1 MEKPTQQAQSIKVL
15 IAGGGTGGHVFPAI
29 AIAHAIKQ
37 RACNTRILFVGAKGR
52 MEMRKVPQ
60 AGYHIIGLD
69 IAGLQRRLTWKNL
82 LLPWKLM
89 KSMAGAKKIV
99 KRFKPDVV
107 IGVGGYASGPVVWA
121 AAGQKQPVLIQE
133 QNSYPGITNRIL
145 GKKADK
151 ICVAYEGMEAF
162 FQKEKIYVTGN
173 PVRQQVTDIAGKREE
188 ALRYFGLA
196 SDRPVLLVTGGSGG
210 ARSINEG
217 VAHNLPGLKEEGI
230 QLIWQTGAF
239 YFDAAKESAIKA
251 GEDNLCINAFID
263 RMDYAYAAA
272 DVVVSRA
279 GAIAVSEISAVK
291 KPAIFIPSPNVAE
304 DHQTKNAQA
313 LVNHNAASL
322 LKDDEIKQQL
332 VNEVSALIFDE
343 NKKQRFREKL
353 AGLSYLNA
361 ADVIAGIALD
371 LASKKRSGTRIS
383 EKPNDKKTKKND

>member
-1 MEKPTQQAQSIKVL
+1 MEKITQPAQSLRVL

-29 AIAHAIKQ
+29 AIAHAIRK
-37 RACNTRILFVGAKGR
+37 RAFNTRILFVGAKGR

-60 AGYHIIGLD
+60 AGFHIIGLD

-82 LLPWKLM
+82 LLPWKLL

-99 KRFKPDVV
+99 KRFRPDVV

-121 AAGQKQPVLIQE
+121 AARQKQPVLIQE
-133 QNSYPGITNRIL
+133 QNSFPGITNRIL

-151 ICVAYEGMEAF
+151 VCVAYEGMEAF
-162 FQKEKIYVTGN
+162 FAKEKIYVTGN
-173 PVRQQVTDIAGKREE
+173 PVRQQVIDIAGKREE
-188 ALRYFGLA
+188 ALRYFGL
-196 SDRPVLLVTGGSGG
+196 SGDKPVLLVTGGSGG

-217 VAHNLPGLKEEGI
+217 VAHNLRGLKEEGI

-239 YFDAAKESAIKA
+239 YFDAAKESAKKA
-251 GEDNLCINAFID
+251 GEDKLYINAFID

-279 GAIAVSEISAVK
+279 GAIAVSEISSVK
-291 KPAIFIPSPNVAE
+291 KPAIFIPSPNVAA

-322 LKDDEIKQQL
+322 LKDHEVKDRL
-332 VNEVSALIFDE
+332 VNEVSALMFDE

-371 LASKKRSGTRIS
+371 LASKKRSAAGTSVKTNGRKTI
-383 EKPNDKKTKKND
+383 KK

>member
-1 MEKPTQQAQSIKVL
+1 MEKHTQPAQKLRVL

-29 AIAHAIKQ
+29 AIAHAIKE
-37 RACNTRILFVGAKGR
+37 RAANAHILFVGAKGR

-60 AGYHIIGLD
+60 AGFRIIGLD

-82 LLPWKLM
+82 LLPWKLL
-89 KSMAGAKKIV
+89 KSMTGAKRIV
-99 KRFKPDVV
+99 KRFRPDVV

-162 FQKEKIYVTGN
+162 FAKEKVYITGN
-173 PVRQQVTDIAGKREE
+173 PVRQQVVDIAGKREE
-188 ALRYFGLA
+188 ALRYFGLTNNK
-196 SDRPVLLVTGGSGG
+196 PVLLVTGGSGG

-217 VAHNLPGLKEEGI
+217 VAHNLQRFKENGI

-239 YFDAAKESAIKA
+239 YFDAARDSAKTA
-251 GEDNLCINAFID
+251 GEDHLYINAFID

-279 GAIAVSEISAVK
+279 GAIAVSEISSVK

-313 LVNHNAASL
+313 LVNHNAAIL
-322 LKDDEIKQQL
+322 LKDHEVKDRL
-332 VNEVSALIFDE
+332 ANEVSALIFDD
-343 NKKQRFREKL
+343 NKKQRFKEKL
-353 AGLSYLNA
+353 AGLSFLNA

-371 LASKKRSGTRIS
+371 LASKKHSSARKSH
-383 EKPNDKKTKKND
+383 KTNGIKTPGK

>member
-1 MEKPTQQAQSIKVL
+1 MEKRTQQARSLKVL

-29 AIAHAIKQ
+29 AIAHAIRQ
-37 RACNTRILFVGAKGR
+37 RAYNTRILFVGAKGR
-52 MEMRKVPQ
+52 MEMQKVPQ
-60 AGYHIIGLD
+60 AGFHIIGLD

-82 LLPWKLM
+82 LLPWKLL

-99 KRFKPDVV
+99 KRFRPDVV

-133 QNSYPGITNRIL
+133 QNSWPGITNRIL

-151 ICVAYEGMEAF
+151 ICVAYEGMDAF
-162 FQKEKIYVTGN
+162 FPKEKIYITGN
-173 PVRQQVTDIAGKREE
+173 PIRREATEIAGKRED
-188 ALRYFGLA
+188 ALRYFGLD
-196 SDRPVLLVTGGSGG
+196 SDKPVLLVTGGSGG

-217 VAHNLPGLKEEGI
+217 VAHNLRELKEEGI
-230 QLIWQTGAF
+230 QLIWQTGGF
-239 YFDAAKESAIKA
+239 YFDAAMESVKNA
-251 GEDNLCINAFID
+251 GEDKLYVNAFID

-279 GAIAVSEISAVK
+279 GAIAVSEISSVK
-291 KPAIFIPSPNVAE
+291 KPAIFVPSPNVAE

-322 LKDDEIKQQL
+322 LKDNEVRDRL
-332 VNEVSALIFDE
+332 VKEVSALIFDE

-361 ADVIAGIALD
+361 ADVIAGIALE
-371 LASKKRSGTRIS
+371 LALKNQASSGAGEKVKK
-383 EKPNDKKTKKND
+383 KKT